1 MKFKKYKTS
10 ASDHHSPCGTPVV
23 IEHEY
28 VYDDDERKPILKA
41 TKKHPISDEIQIRAK
56 GCTIAEL
63 IERIKKGDAVAEMYM
78 SKSQGL
84 YLNLDEFPSNYHELK
99 RAEFEAQRV
108 YDSLPGELRA
118 KYATVSDFIAGLQ
131 AGDFSKPVEEPKK
144 EVKEDEQK

>member
-10 ASDHHSPCGTPVV
+10 ASEHHSPCGTAVV

-28 VYDDDERKPILKA
+28 VYDDDERKPILRA

-118 KYATVSDFIAGLQ
+118 KYATVADFIAGLQ
-131 AGDFSKPVEEPKK
+131 AGDFAKPAEEPKK
-144 EVKEDEQK
+144 KEEKVDE